1 MIRGS
6 RRYLRPETI
15 HRIARLELR
24 ARAAVEGALV
34 GLHKS
39 PAKGH
44 SVEFLQHREYV
55 RGDDL
60 RRVDWKVW
68 GRQDRLTIKEFE
80 EETSLRLTLLV
91 DSSLSMDYSGSNRP
105 SKFDFAATLAASLA
119 WLALSHGDAAGASL
133 FDDRLRGTIPAR
145 HRKSQLTEICDLLEA
160 PRNAGVGGSGGVTG
174 SGGGTGGEAAT
185 RIEGAT
191 NFLAVLRQSAES
203 LPRRGLV
210 VIVSDLLGDREG
222 LFRGLRM
229 LAKRGHDLA
238 ILHVMD
244 DDELDFSFEGPT
256 RFEGLELP
264 SHLAC
269 NPRALREGY
278 LEAVDAFLSDVRHK
292 AGSVQA
298 DYALVRTGEPP
309 EHALVRFLARRT
321 RQA

>member
-1 MIRGS
+1 MHSPVIRGS

-15 HRIARLELR
+15 ARIARLELR
-24 ARAAVEGALV
+24 ARSAVEGGFV
-34 GLHKS
+34 GIHKS
-39 PAKGH
+39 PSKGH

-68 GRQDRLTIKEFE
+68 GRQDKLTIKEFE
-80 EETSLRLTLLV
+80 EETTLRLALLI
-91 DSSLSMDYSGSNRP
+91 DASASMNYAGGNRP
-105 SKFDFAATLAASLA
+105 SKYDCGAVLATALA

-133 FDDRLRGTIPAR
+133 FDDRVRNTVPAR
-145 HRKSQLTEICDLLEA
+145 HRRSQLTEICDLLEA
-160 PRNAGVGGSGGVTG
+160 PRGSE
-174 SGGGTGGEAAT
+174 EAS
-185 RIEGAT
+185 RSEGAT
-191 NFLAVLRQSAES
+191 GSEGATDFLGVLRRAAES

-210 VIVSDLLGDREG
+210 IIISDLLGDRDG
-222 LFRGLRM
+222 LLRGLRL
-229 LAKRGHDLA
+229 LARRGHDLA

-244 DDELDFSFEGPT
+244 DDELDFTFEGPT

-264 SHLAC
+264 AHLAC

-278 LEAVDAFLSDVRHK
+278 LEAVEAFLAEVRHA

-309 EHALVRFLARRT
+309 EQALVRFLARRT